1 MLVQG
6 LPFAAFNAVQMA
18 QSQGSVV
25 LDLSKLSRWGLLV
38 KWTDGT
44 PTAKT
49 FTADAATDIL
59 TANGHGLVNQ
69 QVVRVST
76 TGGLPAPLAA
86 VTDYYVIVIDANTFY
101 LATSRANAIA
111 GVHIDITSAGTGV
124 QTETPSTL
132 ACTVKMQYAAGA
144 IGSVVDADFFDM
156 GSGSVAIPGAGSPL
170 QLTDKDVPWNVGRLV
185 FTPTAGS
192 GLLTCTLYG
201 KA

>member
-6 LPFAAFNAVQMA
+6 LPFAAFNAVEMA

-25 LDLSKLSRWGLLV
+25 LDLAKFSRWGILL
-38 KWTDGT
+38 KWTDST
-44 PTAKT
+44 PAAKT
-49 FTADAATDIL
+49 FTADAGTDIL
-59 TANGHGLVNQ
+59 TANGHGLVSQ

-76 TGGLPAPLAA
+76 TTTLPAPLATA
-86 VTDYYVIVIDANTFY
+86 TDYYAIVIDANTFY

-111 GVHIDITSAGTGV
+111 GTHIDITSAGTGV

-132 ACTVKMQYAAGA
+132 SCAVKMQYAAVDIA
-144 IGSVVDADFFDM
+144 SAVDADFFDM

-170 QLTDKDVPWNVGRLV
+170 ELTDKDVPWNVGRLV

-192 GLLTCTLYG
+192 GPLTVTFYG
-201 KA
+201 KP